1 MGDKRHYLERPV
13 GRESHKA
20 SRYLGEHSIF
30 FVDVFQAFL
39 FCEGSYLDILYRHDS
54 ETPSGIMSLRP

>member
-20 SRYLGEHSIF
+20 SRYLGECSF
-30 FVDVFQAFL
+30 FLFDVFQAF
-39 FCEGSYLDILYRHDS
+39 FFYGSYLEILYRHDS
-54 ETPSGIMSLRP
+54 ETPSGIMRWRP